1 MQAMA
6 LERRRCGIGKMLFQ
20 QDDGGAARLCD
31 VIRAYVAACE
41 RRRRKSGGTLANAS
55 ALSLSLGR
63 PYHSR
68 PRAIVPN
75 YFGRSNN
82 SLLRRVTKASGSS
95 RCVLSARVAL

>member
-6 LERRRCGIGKMLFQ
+6 SARRRCGIGKMLFQ

-41 RRRRKSGGTLANAS
+41 RRRRKSGGTLANAA

-82 SLLRRVTKASGSS
+82 S
-95 RCVLSARVAL
+95 

>member
-6 LERRRCGIGKMLFQ
+6 SARRRCGIGKMLFQ

-41 RRRRKSGGTLANAS
+41 RRRRKSGGTLANAA

-68 PRAIVPN
+68 LWVFVFFF
-75 YFGRSNN
+75 FGCCFFCCLFVFFFFF
-82 SLLRRVTKASGSS
+82 LLLFFF
-95 RCVLSARVAL
+95 CVLFL